1 MDTMSASD
9 VLEVAARKPL
19 LSRTNENRCR
29 MLALM
34 LGRYSSSPRHLA
46 YPAPSDA
53 ELEVMTLAALR
64 APDHRKRIPFRFVV
78 ARARGLERLAEL
90 FLDYGRRRGK
100 TDAALEDERRRALHS
115 PLLVAVVARIDAED
129 ENVPVHEQWACVGG
143 AIANAVL
150 ALHVMGY
157 GAKMVSG
164 SRARDPAVAAA
175 YCDPGE
181 TLVGWIAAGTPT
193 SPPVPRGDIDP
204 GTIIRAFA
212 PST

>member
-9 VLEVAARKPL
+9 VLEVAASETPR
-19 LSRTNENRCR
+19 SRANENRCR

-34 LGRYSSSPRHLA
+34 LSRYSMSPRRLGF
-46 YPAPSDA
+46 PAPSDA

-64 APDHRKRIPFRFVV
+64 APDHRKMIPFRFVV
-78 ARARGLERLAEL
+78 ARARALERLAEL

-100 TDAALEDERRRALHS
+100 IDAALEDERQRALHA
-115 PLLVAVVARIDAED
+115 PVLVAVIARVDPDNAH
-129 ENVPVHEQWACVGG
+129 VPEHEQWACVGG

-164 SRARDPAVAAA
+164 SRTRDPAVVAA
-175 YCDPGE
+175 YCGPGE
-181 TLVGWIAAGTPT
+181 TLVGWIAAGTSH
-193 SPPVPRGDIDP
+193 SPPVPRGDVDP
-204 GTIIRAFA
+204 ATIMSRFA
-212 PST
+212 PSA

>member
-1 MDTMSASD
+1 MDMLSANAVLDVTDSD
-9 VLEVAARKPL
+9 LHPSHV
-19 LSRTNENRCR
+19 NEIRCR
-29 MLALM
+29 MLAQM
-34 LGRYSSSPRHLA
+34 LGRYSSSPGHLA
-46 YPAPSDA
+46 YPAPSDD

-64 APDHRKRIPFRFVV
+64 APDHRKLVPFRFVV

-100 TDAALEDERRRALHS
+100 TDAALEDERQRALHA
-115 PLLVAVVARIDAED
+115 PLLVAVIARIDPDD
-129 ENVPVHEQWACVGG
+129 ERVPVHEQWVCVGG

-175 YCDPGE
+175 YCGPGE
-181 TLVGWIAAGTPT
+181 TLVGWIAAGTTTAAPL
-193 SPPVPRGDIDP
+193 PRGDVDP
-204 GTIIRAFA
+204 ATIMSAFA

>member
-1 MDTMSASD
+1 MDTLSASE
-9 VLEVAARKPL
+9 VLEVTSDTPP
-19 LSRTNENRCR
+19 SPVNENRCS

-34 LGRYSSSPRHLA
+34 LARYSSSPRHLT
-46 YPAPSDA
+46 YPTPSDA

-64 APDHRKRIPFRFVV
+64 APDHRKMIPFRFVV
-78 ARARGLERLAEL
+78 TRARGLERLAEL
-90 FLDYGRRRGK
+90 FLDYGRRHGK
-100 TDAALEDERRRALHS
+100 TDAALEDERRRALHA
-115 PLLVAVVARIDAED
+115 PLLVAVIARIDAED
-129 ENVPVHEQWACVGG
+129 ERVPVHEQWACVGG

-175 YCDPGE
+175 YCGPGE
-181 TLVGWIAAGTPT
+181 TLVGWIAAGTTT
-193 SPPVPRGDIDP
+193 SAPVPRGDVDP
-204 GTIIRAFA
+204 GTIMSVFA

>member
-9 VLEVAARKPL
+9 VLEVAARKPP

-34 LGRYSSSPRHLA
+34 LGRYSSSPRQLA

-64 APDHRKRIPFRFVV
+64 APDHCKRIPFRFVA
-78 ARARGLERLAEL
+78 ARARALERLAEL
-90 FLDYGRRRGK
+90 FLDYGRRHGK
-100 TDAALEDERRRALHS
+100 TDAALEEERQRALHA
-115 PLLVAVVARIDAED
+115 PLLVAVIARIDAQD
-129 ENVPVHEQWACVGG
+129 ERVPVHEQWACVGG

-175 YCDPGE
+175 YCGPGE
-181 TLVGWIAAGTPT
+181 TLVGWIAAGTAT
-193 SPPVPRGDIDP
+193 SPPVPRGDVDP
-204 GTIIRAFA
+204 ATIIGSFA